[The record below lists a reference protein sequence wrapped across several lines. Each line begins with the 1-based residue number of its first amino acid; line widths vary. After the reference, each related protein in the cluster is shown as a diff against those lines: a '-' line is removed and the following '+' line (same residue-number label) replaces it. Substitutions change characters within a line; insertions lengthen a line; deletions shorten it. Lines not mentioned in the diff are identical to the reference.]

1 MISMESLHGP
11 IFISIHLLYQVLAPL
26 RLNVSLEGLYMALV
40 SMPLGSLPWLGSVR
54 PKQPRISPR
63 ADQQTKSKVSEHLM
77 SF

>member
-1 MISMESLHGP
+1 MIPIESLHCP
-11 IFISIHLLYQVLAPL
+11 VFLLLYQVLAPL
-26 RLNVSLEGLYMALV
+26 RVNVSLEGLYMALV

-63 ADQQTKSKVSEHLM
+63 ADQKTKSQVSEHLM